1 MTYTY
6 TNAEERFNENLKEL
20 YSKLEDTSS
29 LIGVLIK
36 DTQYSDEYKIRL
48 FDLRIKLNE
57 LEFELLKFD

>member
-1 MTYTY
+1 MTYIS
-6 TNAEERFNENLKEL
+6 NDEVMFNKDIKEL

-48 FDLRIKLNE
+48 FDLRTKLNE
-57 LEFELLKFD
+57 LEFELLKF